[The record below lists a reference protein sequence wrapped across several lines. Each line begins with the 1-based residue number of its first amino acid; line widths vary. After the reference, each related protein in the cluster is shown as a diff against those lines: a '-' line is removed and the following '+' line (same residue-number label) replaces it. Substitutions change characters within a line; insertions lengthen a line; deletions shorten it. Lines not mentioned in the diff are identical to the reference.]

1 MLRQGR
7 EREAAQ
13 ALRRAAAG
21 AAAPAERA
29 VLERWA
35 GLLLVRC
42 GREVEGTF
50 AIERADAKLDLLG
63 LPQPTL
69 EGLLQHLGLEGHDPP
84 EP

>member
-1 MLRQGR
+1 M
-7 EREAAQ
+7 
-13 ALRRAAAG
+13 
-21 AAAPAERA
+21 
-29 VLERWA
+29 LERWA

-50 AIERADAKLDLLG
+50 AIERADATLDLLG

-69 EGLLQHLGLEGHDPP
+69 EGLFQELGLEGHDPP